1 MRTRTSLLAGAAL
14 LVAAT
19 AQPVSAQASPDSR
32 WQAFLGCWAPIV
44 QDDGQSAAQHTVC
57 FRPAADGV
65 DVLTVVAG
73 EITGRQHLAP
83 DAGPQ
88 AVKDEQCEGTE
99 TATWSKD
106 GARVYLRSTLQCGE
120 NVLGRDG
127 AGAFALAGPSTLMEV
142 EAVGVNDQYGV
153 RVQHY
158 YALGAAAY
166 PASLR
171 ELATMGSASARLY
184 ASAPLTMP
192 DIVDAST
199 VLPPQALQAML
210 LNAPDADI
218 ALDADALLALAEA
231 GVDGD
236 VIDTIVALAYPE
248 RFAVATAPRQEAD
261 QRDYTVRERMYYP
274 YDPFRYDPYGRYGY
288 GFGYNS
294 YNPYYR
300 SPYGWYTGGTRV
312 IIVDRDK
319 DDTAQ
324 PARGRLVKGQGFTR
338 PGRTGSDSQT
348 SRTARPAV
356 ERSSQ
361 PSTSTGAASTSSGS
375 SSSSSSERRAK
386 PRPPGN

>member
-1 MRTRTSLLAGAAL
+1 MGAHIARGGWRGLLAHVAIRIEHRPSLPVELGSHGRLQLRRLRRHRSRRLPGDRRTVCPILERSIPMRTRTSLLAGAAL
-14 LVAAT
+14 LVAAA

-57 FRPAADGV
+57 FQPAAGGV

-83 DAGPQ
+83 DAGSR

-120 NVLGRDG
+120 DVLGRDG

-158 YALGAAAY
+158 YALGAGAY

-171 ELATMGSASARLY
+171 DLATMGSASARLY

-199 VLPPQALQAML
+199 VLPPQ
-210 LNAPDADI
+210 
-218 ALDADALLALAEA
+218 
-231 GVDGD
+231 
-236 VIDTIVALAYPE
+236 
-248 RFAVATAPRQEAD
+248 
-261 QRDYTVRERMYYP
+261 
-274 YDPFRYDPYGRYGY
+274 
-288 GFGYNS
+288 
-294 YNPYYR
+294 
-300 SPYGWYTGGTRV
+300 
-312 IIVDRDK
+312 
-319 DDTAQ
+319 
-324 PARGRLVKGQGFTR
+324 
-338 PGRTGSDSQT
+338 
-348 SRTARPAV
+348 
-356 ERSSQ
+356 
-361 PSTSTGAASTSSGS
+361 
-375 SSSSSSERRAK
+375 
-386 PRPPGN
+386 